1 MYLSVG
7 QLYLSAEQDV
17 TGPEA
22 AALIGLMLAVLLLIG
37 GAMATWLELRKTK
50 IAAGQ
55 EDALR
60 QLISRYEQLAEN
72 TLDAQQ
78 RVAAD
83 VSELRSRTASI
94 EQILR
99 TVE

>member
-1 MYLSVG
+1 MSSSLTWP
-7 QLYLSAEQDV
+7 D
-17 TGPEA
+17 A
-22 AALIGLMLAVLLLIG
+22 AALLGILLAVTVLVG
-37 GAMATWLELRKTK
+37 GAMASFVELRKTRMV
-50 IAAGQ
+50 AGQ

-60 QLISRYEQLAEN
+60 QLVRRYEHLAEN

-78 RVAAD
+78 RAAAD

>member
-1 MYLSVG
+1 MSWPEVIFYLGVLIIVG
-7 QLYLSAEQDV
+7 FLI
-17 TGPEA
+17 
-22 AALIGLMLAVLLLIG
+22 ALFTVGVFE
-37 GAMATWLELRKTK
+37 TRKAK
-50 IAAGQ
+50 LDAGQ
-55 EDALR
+55 ADDLR
-60 QLISRYEQLAEN
+60 RLVQRFEQLAEN

-83 VSELRSRTASI
+83 LAELRSRTASI

>member
-1 MYLSVG
+1 MTFTWP
-7 QLYLSAEQDV
+7 D
-17 TGPEA
+17 A
-22 AALIGLMLAVLLLIG
+22 AAFLGVLLAATVLIG
-37 GAMATWLELRKTK
+37 GAMAAFVELRKSK
-50 IAAGQ
+50 IVAGQ
-55 EDALR
+55 EDDLR
-60 QLISRYEQLAEN
+60 RLVRRYEHFAEN
-72 TLDAQQ
+72 SLDAQQ

>member
-1 MYLSVG
+1 MSALSSGETMSWPAAISLVAV
-7 QLYLSAEQDV
+7 LAAATILTAIVIAAVFESRKLRLSASQAD
-17 TGPEA
+17 
-22 AALIGLMLAVLLLIG
+22 
-37 GAMATWLELRKTK
+37 
-50 IAAGQ
+50 
-55 EDALR
+55 DLR
-60 QLISRYEQLAEN
+60 QLVHRFEQLAEN

-83 VSELRSRTASI
+83 LAELRSRATSI

>member
-1 MYLSVG
+1 M
-7 QLYLSAEQDV
+7 
-17 TGPEA
+17 A
-22 AALIGLMLAVLLLIG
+22 AFV
-37 GAMATWLELRKTK
+37 ELRKTRMV
-50 IAAGQ
+50 AGQ
-55 EDALR
+55 EDDLR
-60 QLISRYEQLAEN
+60 QLVRRYEHLAEN
-72 TLDAQQ
+72 SLDAQQ

>member
-1 MYLSVG
+1 MARDAS
-7 QLYLSAEQDV
+7 QLPAER
-17 TGPEA
+17 A
-22 AALIGLMLAVLLLIG
+22 
-37 GAMATWLELRKTK
+37 R
-50 IAAGQ
+50 AAGGLH
-55 EDALR
+55 DDGLR
-60 QLISRYEQLAEN
+60 RYEHLAEN

>member
-1 MYLSVG
+1 MYLS
-7 QLYLSAEQDV
+7 EEPI
-17 TGPEA
+17 TWPESIA
-22 AALIGLMLAVLLLIG
+22 FLGLVIFVIFIL
-37 GAMATWLELRKTK
+37 GASVATWLEYRKTK
-50 IAAGQ
+50 LVAAQ
-55 EDALR
+55 EDQLR
-60 QLISRYEQLAEN
+60 QLVGRYEQLAEK

-78 RVAAD
+78 RTAAD

>member
-1 MYLSVG
+1 MTFTWP
-7 QLYLSAEQDV
+7 D
-17 TGPEA
+17 A
-22 AALIGLMLAVLLLIG
+22 AAFLGVLLAATILIG
-37 GAMATWLELRKTK
+37 GAMAAFVELRKSK
-50 IAAGQ
+50 IVAGQ
-55 EDALR
+55 EDGLR
-60 QLISRYEQLAEN
+60 QLVRRYEHFAEN

>member
-1 MYLSVG
+1 MYLSEDQMISWPMSVAFLG
-7 QLYLSAEQDV
+7 LVVLVIFILGASA
-17 TGPEA
+17 
-22 AALIGLMLAVLLLIG
+22 
-37 GAMATWLELRKTK
+37 ATWLEYRKTK

-55 EDALR
+55 DESLR
-60 QLISRYEQLAEN
+60 QLVQRYEQLAER
-72 TLDAQQ
+72 TFDAQQ

-83 VSELRSRTASI
+83 VSDLRSRATAI